1 MQISSSSAA
10 TSSMALSALRELFQ
24 TPTTEATGQI
34 SPTGEVSKSE
44 KGRPPPPPPPPSSGS
59 GTDASFSTDT
69 LSALLQTQESGSGA
83 ASDAIDE
90 ADTNGDGTVSLAE
103 LAASLGTDEATVS
116 KAFSKVDSD
125 ADGQITVDELDA
137 GLKEANESR
146 RPHGPPPPA
155 SEVASNLLTSTDS
168 DQNGS
173 LSLGEISSAL
183 GQDDQTALTDAFA
196 SLDTNGDGGLGSDE
210 LTSAIE
216 SIFARQM
223 AAYAANTGSA
233 TTASRSLAA

>member
-10 TSSMALSALRELFQ
+10 TSSMAPSALRELFQ
-24 TPTTEATGQI
+24 APTTETTGQI
-34 SPTGEVSKSE
+34 SPTGEVSKSG
-44 KGRPPPPPPPPSSGS
+44 KGRPPPPPPPPPAGS
-59 GTDASFSTDT
+59 GTDAGFSADT
-69 LSALLQTQESGSGA
+69 LSALLQAQESGSGG
-83 ASDAIDE
+83 SDVIDE

-103 LAASLGTDEATVS
+103 LAASLGTDEAAVS

-137 GLKEANESR
+137 GLKEAGGR
-146 RPHGPPPPA
+146 RGPHGPPPPA

-173 LSLGEISSAL
+173 LSLGEISTAL
-183 GQDDQTALTDAFA
+183 GQNDQTALTDAFA

-223 AAYAANTGSA
+223 AAYAANTGR
-233 TTASRSLAA
+233 TTIASRSLAA

>member
-24 TPTTEATGQI
+24 APTKETTGQI
-34 SPTGEVSKSE
+34 SPTGEVSKSG
-44 KGRPPPPPPPPSSGS
+44 KGRPPGPPPPPPSGS
-59 GTDASFSTDT
+59 GTDAGFSADT
-69 LSALLQTQESGSGA
+69 LSALMQAQESGSG

-125 ADGQITVDELDA
+125 ADGQITVDEMDA
-137 GLKEANESR
+137 GLKEAKGSR

-173 LSLGEISSAL
+173 LSLGEISTAL

-223 AAYAANTGSA
+223 AAYAANTGRT

>member
-10 TSSMALSALRELFQ
+10 TSSMALSALRDLFQ
-24 TPTTEATGQI
+24 TKPTETTGQI
-34 SPTGEVSKSE
+34 SPTGEVSKSG
-44 KGRPPPPPPPPSSGS
+44 KGRPPPPPPPPPAGS
-59 GTDASFSTDT
+59 GTDAGFSADT
-69 LSALLQTQESGSGA
+69 LSALLQAQESGSG

-103 LAASLGTDEATVS
+103 LAAALGTDEAAVS

-125 ADGQITVDELDA
+125 ADGQITVGEMDA
-137 GLKEANESR
+137 GLKQAGGR
-146 RPHGPPPPA
+146 RGPHGPPPPA

-173 LSLGEISSAL
+173 LSLGEISTAL
-183 GQDDQTALTDAFA
+183 GQNDQTALTDAFA
-196 SLDTNGDGGLGSDE
+196 SLDSNGDGGLGSNE

-216 SIFARQM
+216 AIFARQM
-223 AAYAANTGSA
+223 AAYAANTGRS